1 MLKVI
6 KKYRKF
12 ITFLM
17 IGLVYTLAYPA
28 TAHAMHIY
36 GRDASAT
43 LVYFLVC
50 GITSILHLRSL
61 SNVQDCKFWCS

>member
-28 TAHAMHIY
+28 TAHAMHIME
-36 GRDASAT
+36 GMLPPRW
-43 LVYFLVC
+43 C
-50 GITSILHLRSL
+50 I
-61 SNVQDCKFWCS
+61 FWYVV